1 MIAMSGE
8 QGRPMGTADR
18 RAVLRSLPTF
28 CAVAETGQV
37 RLAAAELGE
46 QQSVVSRTLARLQRT
61 LGVDLFERSGRG
73 IALTE
78 AGRRFLPFAQESLR
92 QLDAG
97 LGELED
103 HGAIGTDTLRLAFQS
118 LLGLRLVPSLIT
130 RFRSAFP
137 DVRFELTQGSRQRGL
152 QLLEDGA
159 VDIALLSS
167 PPRMARTT
175 TIEISTEPLVALV
188 RAGHPLERA
197 AARAGAPSGEREA
210 GVPVH
215 RLADEE
221 LILLTPEFDVHQLVA
236 DMFASVGR
244 TPRIGLTAE
253 DYYTVRGL
261 VEAGLGVSVMPPMP
275 TIQDQVRE
283 LRIDSP
289 MARRTIGA
297 VVHEDAGRP
306 ALAEFVRMLE
316 ASGSE
321 SADG

>member
-1 MIAMSGE
+1 MNAMN
-8 QGRPMGTADR
+8 GTDTR
-18 RAVLRSLPTF
+18 TVLRSLPTF

-46 QQSVVSRTLARLQRT
+46 QQSVVSRTLARLQKA
-61 LGVDLFERSGRG
+61 LGVVLFERRGRG

-78 AGRRFLPFAQESLR
+78 AGRRFLPYAQESMR

-97 LGELED
+97 LGELEH
-103 HGAIGTDTLRLAFQS
+103 HGSVGPDTLRLAFQS
-118 LLGLRLVPSLIT
+118 LLGQRLVPSLIS
-130 RFRSAFP
+130 RFRATFP
-137 DVRFELTQGSRQRGL
+137 DVRFELTQGSRRRGL

-159 VDIALLSS
+159 VDLALLSS
-167 PPRMARTT
+167 PPRMPRTT
-175 TIEISTEPLVALV
+175 TIEISGEPLVALV
-188 RAGHPLERA
+188 RTGHPLV
-197 AARAGAPSGEREA
+197 REEP
-210 GVPVH
+210 VPLH

-221 LILLTPEFDVHQLVA
+221 LILLTPEFDVHQLVT

-244 TPRIGLTAE
+244 TPRLGLSAE

-297 VVHEDAGRP
+297 VVHEDASRP

-316 ASGSE
+316 ASGVE
-321 SADG
+321 GVAG

>member
-8 QGRPMGTADR
+8 RDRPMGTADR
-18 RAVLRSLPTF
+18 RTVLRSLPTF

-61 LGVDLFERSGRG
+61 LGVDLFERRGRG

-103 HGAIGTDTLRLAFQS
+103 HGVIGADTLRLAFQS

-130 RFRSAFP
+130 RFRAAFP
-137 DVRFELTQGSRQRGL
+137 DVCFELTQGSRQRGL

-175 TIEISTEPLVALV
+175 TIELSTEPLVALV

-197 AARAGAPSGEREA
+197 ARAGSPAGERA
-210 GVPVH
+210 TGVSVH

-221 LILLTPEFDVHQLVA
+221 LILHTPEFDVHQLVT

-306 ALAEFVRMLE
+306 ALTEFVRMLE
-316 ASGSE
+316 TSGGQ
-321 SADG
+321 SAGS